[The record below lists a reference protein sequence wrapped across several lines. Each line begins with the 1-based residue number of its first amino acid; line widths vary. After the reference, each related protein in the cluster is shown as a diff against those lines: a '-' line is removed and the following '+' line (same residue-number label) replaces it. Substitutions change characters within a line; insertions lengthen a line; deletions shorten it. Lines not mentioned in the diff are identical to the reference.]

1 MSREPAPSRHAA
13 IRALTGRIVGAG
25 EPWIMSIVAS
35 VSAVMRRG
43 PAAVTIEPLH
53 HRLAALGV
61 PRPLSFGRLLFHP
74 LDLVIVPASRWR
86 PGWQAIPRSELM
98 PMAEQVRLMMGAA
111 ATAIEAEI
119 GGRTTADTE
128 LISRLGRSLWPEAA
142 CIVADAPIPL
152 TWDATELGERN
163 YWRLAEAVA
172 ALLAEAPGLDTLCAE
187 AATGLLPP
195 PGDVIEALLS
205 RVARAS
211 APALPMMI
219 AVLLDRLPEA
229 AGLLPA
235 ALTVAKGAAT
245 RPTTDHAAEV
255 LLRQLEQE
263 DAIETRVAIGTL
275 ADAGAAVRRIAA
287 VLGHLDSANPKPER
301 RDWVRALRQRLGA
314 SGSTRFASGLENELL
329 APLRH
334 TGNAPDPDGVPVL
347 EAAARG
353 LRVLETEGRVV
364 GGGSTYDL
372 LLARAAEAVED
383 SVMGDRLSRADQLRL
398 VEILSGPDV
407 ALAMLDRTP

>member
-13 IRALTGRIVGAG
+13 IRALTGRIVGKG
-25 EPWIMSIVAS
+25 EPWIMSMVAS
-35 VSAVMRRG
+35 ASAMMRRG
-43 PAAVTIEPLH
+43 TADVVIEPLH
-53 HRLAALGV
+53 QRLAALRV

-74 LDLVIVPASRWR
+74 LDLLIVPAPRWR
-86 PGWQAIPRSELM
+86 PGWQAIPRSALM

-119 GGRTTADTE
+119 AGRTMADTE
-128 LISRLGRSLWPEAA
+128 LISRLGQSLWPKAA
-142 CIVADAPIPL
+142 GIVAGAPIPL
-152 TWDATELGERN
+152 TWDATELGDRN
-163 YWRLAEAVA
+163 YRPLADAVV

-195 PGDVIEALLS
+195 PRDVIEALLS
-205 RVARAS
+205 RVARTS
-211 APALPMMI
+211 APAVPMMI

-235 ALTVAKGAAT
+235 AHTVPKGAAT

-263 DAIETRVAIGTL
+263 GAIETRVATGTL

-287 VLGHLDSANPKPER
+287 VLNRLDSANPKPGR
-301 RDWVRALRQRLGA
+301 RDRLRALRQRLGA
-314 SGSTRFASGLENELL
+314 NGSTRFASGLEDELL

-334 TGNAPDPDGVPVL
+334 MGNTPDPAGVPVL

-364 GGGSTYDL
+364 GGGPTYDL

-383 SVMGDRLSRADQLRL
+383 SVMRDRLSRADQLRL
-398 VEILSGPDV
+398 VEILSGPDA